1 MGKKEKKPKSKK
13 ARIIVLSIVLSF
25 VAVLLAAFFII
36 VLPFMI
42 MSLKTDFI
50 TEDTGASLI
59 NTEMTAEQ
67 RQKDIDY
74 MYDIVCLENPEKERI
89 EQAYGISYDNIYNRY
104 RDLAV
109 NADTDY
115 EYFSYLSAFLAV
127 LPGCHN
133 FMELPDYNSNAVN
146 AQFTLSE
153 IYGTQDFKDYSYSW
167 KESFRDDVEDR
178 LGYNCIAFKYVDGSY
193 ISISPDNKQ
202 LMINEEYV
210 GGILISVDGKD
221 PKDICFDVFERNVPK
236 YDAINGCFFR
246 NFLIYND
253 GIGEKHTGEIRLEDG
268 TTVTIDLYDDPGFD
282 IAISAAEKIYP
293 ELFASAEDVSSD
305 DTGSNPTVTDVNS
318 PDYIPS
324 TYRIAKDPERKIV
337 YVNSVSCDSYEGN
350 RLASELTMAL
360 EETDADTVI
369 LDIRSN
375 GGGSSTFVTEQLL
388 PAIFSH
394 DVTYTSCVYGGK
406 NNHTKQ
412 FYGNPIYRILGTTMD
427 DKSAFSTKGKNF
439 YYTETFTVKG
449 NAVKDYKIY
458 LLTSFDTFSS
468 SDIMT
473 RICKEYDN
481 CTVVGTNTAGEGV
494 CGSIFQCYLPES
506 HFMFVYAPTISIEHP
521 DDSYFGTMPDIYI
534 PYTLDEYNARQD
546 LFYSGTNP
554 NSYEV
559 RQQWDQTLLRV
570 IDMAE
575 ED

>member
-89 EQAYGISYDNIYNRY
+89 EQAYGISYDDIYNRY

-178 LGYNCIAFKYVDGSY
+178 LGYNCIAFKYIDGSY

-221 PKDICFDVFERNVPK
+221 PKDIVFFP
-236 YDAINGCFFR
+236 
-246 NFLIYND
+246 
-253 GIGEKHTGEIRLEDG
+253 
-268 TTVTIDLYDDPGFD
+268 
-282 IAISAAEKIYP
+282 
-293 ELFASAEDVSSD
+293 
-305 DTGSNPTVTDVNS
+305 
-318 PDYIPS
+318 
-324 TYRIAKDPERKIV
+324 
-337 YVNSVSCDSYEGN
+337 
-350 RLASELTMAL
+350 
-360 EETDADTVI
+360 
-369 LDIRSN
+369 
-375 GGGSSTFVTEQLL
+375 
-388 PAIFSH
+388 
-394 DVTYTSCVYGGK
+394 
-406 NNHTKQ
+406 
-412 FYGNPIYRILGTTMD
+412 
-427 DKSAFSTKGKNF
+427 
-439 YYTETFTVKG
+439 
-449 NAVKDYKIY
+449 
-458 LLTSFDTFSS
+458 
-468 SDIMT
+468 
-473 RICKEYDN
+473 
-481 CTVVGTNTAGEGV
+481 
-494 CGSIFQCYLPES
+494 
-506 HFMFVYAPTISIEHP
+506 
-521 DDSYFGTMPDIYI
+521 
-534 PYTLDEYNARQD
+534 
-546 LFYSGTNP
+546 
-554 NSYEV
+554 
-559 RQQWDQTLLRV
+559 
-570 IDMAE
+570 
-575 ED
+575 